1 MFVVHDADGAV
12 LATVQAKAAPITG
25 LWIEVPTAELG
36 DLTQWRVQGGELVW
50 VSITPVRL
58 AAIEAVNRCI
68 GEIRARYI
76 TAIPGQEMIYLK
88 KEEEARRYIAQEP
101 EPSSLSD
108 YPMIAAEIGIT
119 APTAWQIA
127 QIWMQ
132 MSALLSSTA
141 AGLEGLRLGTIAAL
155 DAATTPDSISAI
167 LAGFQTSLEAAFSP
181 S

>member
-1 MFVVHDADGAV
+1 MG
-12 LATVQAKAAPITG
+12 
-25 LWIEVPTAELG
+25 IET
-36 DLTQWRVQGGELVW
+36 
-50 VSITPVRL
+50 
-58 AAIEAVNRCI
+58 VNRRI
-68 GEIRARYI
+68 GEIRAHYI

-108 YPMIAAEIGIT
+108 YPMITAEIGIT

-141 AGLEGLRLGTIAAL
+141 AGLEGLRLGAIATL
-155 DAATTPDSISAI
+155 EAATTPEMIGAI
-167 LAGFQTSLEAAFSP
+167 VAGFQSAVEVAFSP
-181 S
+181 P

>member
-1 MFVVHDADGAV
+1 MLIRRDTAAV
-12 LATVQAKAAPITG
+12 EAHRAA
-25 LWIEVPTAELG
+25 A
-36 DLTQWRVQGGELVW
+36 
-50 VSITPVRL
+50 L
-58 AAIEAVNRCI
+58 AAEVTALRRAGIETVNRGI

-88 KEEEARRYIAQEP
+88 KEEEARRYIAHEP

-127 QIWMQ
+127 QIWIQ

-155 DAATTPDSISAI
+155 DAATTVEGISVI
-167 LAGFQTSLEAAFSP
+167 LTGFQTSLEAAFNP